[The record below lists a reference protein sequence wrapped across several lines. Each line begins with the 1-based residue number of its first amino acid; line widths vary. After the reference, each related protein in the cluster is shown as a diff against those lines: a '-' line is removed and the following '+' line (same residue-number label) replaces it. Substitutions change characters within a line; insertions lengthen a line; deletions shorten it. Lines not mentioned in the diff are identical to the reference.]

1 MAGVGFYHKLHG
13 HSDPT
18 KDFIASKL
26 LEGCRRDRRH
36 GDARCP
42 LTMPIL
48 SNILSA
54 LPHICESRYEQLLF
68 TASMLCA
75 FFGFMRVG
83 EFTADSQN
91 RVQDSLIIKVRYHF
105 QFP

>member
-1 MAGVGFYHKLHG
+1 MEGVGFYHKLHG

-54 LPHICESRYEQLLF
+54 LPHICESCNEQLLF

-75 FFGFMRVG
+75 FFGFMRIG
-83 EFTADSQN
+83 KFTADSQN